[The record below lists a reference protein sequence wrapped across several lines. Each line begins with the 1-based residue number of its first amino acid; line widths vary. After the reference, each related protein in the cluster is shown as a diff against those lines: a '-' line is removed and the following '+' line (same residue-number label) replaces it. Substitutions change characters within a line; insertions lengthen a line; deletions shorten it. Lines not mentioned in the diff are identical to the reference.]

1 MHDNRTSGK
10 FEMPMLRFARASLVG
25 TFLTLS
31 PKKYSLSALP
41 LLAAVLAMALLF
53 AAMANSVPAEA
64 QSLTDYD
71 ADNDGLIEVS
81 SLAQLDAI
89 RYDLDG
95 DGSPTNSTDYEAAFP
110 NAQSGMGCPST
121 GCTGYELTA
130 DIDFD
135 TNGDGRTDIAGDAY
149 WNGGAGW
156 QPIGQEIN
164 DFGATFDGNNQTIAN
179 LYITRDLSG
188 VGLFGY
194 TSTQSDI
201 KRIGLVGV
209 KVAGSWNTG
218 GLVGV
223 NRSAIT
229 DSYVSGREASVTGVY
244 NVGGLAGYSADTGTI
259 AGSYATVDVNGEGG
273 VGGLV
278 GQNGGPISA
287 SYATGNVTGIG
298 SGQVWGVGGLVGDWQ
313 GPDVAQP
320 ISASFATGDVTGYG
334 DVGGLIGNM
343 GQPIV
348 NSYAAGDVTGETN
361 VGGLVGSAYQL
372 SITSSFSTGSVIGS
386 SDGGGL
392 LGLNFVYRTQITASY
407 WDTQTSGLSTSAGG
421 EGKTTSEL
429 QSPTSN
435 TGIYATWDS
444 NAWDFGTSS
453 EYPTLIGVG
462 TASPIE
468 MDRSALVALYNATD
482 GDNWTNNT
490 NWLSDEPLGDWHG
503 VTTDAGGRVTG
514 LSLGRNVLTGAIPS
528 QLGSLSN
535 LETLWVGD
543 NQLTGEIP
551 AELGS
556 LSNLDYLGLESNAFT
571 GAIPTELGNL
581 SSVTWLALNGN
592 QLTGAL
598 PQSFTSL
605 SALNDFAFSENS
617 GLCAPTDAAFQ
628 AWLQGI
634 SNSNMSTEVAVPF
647 GPNCDDSQPTPTT
660 DSCVEPL
667 TDDGAINDS
676 WADNCD
682 SENKSGSYA
691 RYYTFTLTEQSD
703 VSITLESSE
712 DTYLF
717 LLDGHGRN
725 GAERAQNDDHSA
737 ETDCAANLASS
748 TDSCIMETLPAGD
761 YTVEATTY
769 SAGVTGN
776 FTLSVSG
783 LAASV
788 VTPEPTTTITFGDLN
803 WHSAMLQ
810 NRIAQYIAEMG
821 YGYSTSVEFSATLPL
836 FNALRTGEID
846 VLMEVW
852 LPSQEDSWE
861 EALAES
867 SVSSPGTSLGTDWQ
881 SAFVIPKYLQEQ
893 YPELDSVE
901 DLKEERFKA
910 LFATNETR
918 GKARLVSCVIGWAC
932 ETVNFKQIEG
942 YGLADHVDIVNPGD
956 GATLNAD
963 ITQAYEKREPWL
975 GYQWGT
981 NDAALLLDVV
991 RLEEPPYSDECWAT
1005 TMACAYEDA
1014 TILIAVNA
1022 GLPNSAADF
1031 VDALTEWDFNVEEVY
1046 GPVVRWQ
1053 ANNPDANL
1061 EDAAMWWLRG
1071 NSELWSDWVTEDAA
1085 TAIEDALDND
1095 EIPAGWPN
1103 TPNIIPE
1110 PPTTDT
1116 CVQPLPDDHTAIGHW
1131 ASDCPSTSR
1140 SGSYASY
1147 YTFTLGESA
1156 EVTIT
1161 LESDEDTYLF
1171 LLEGVGKDGAQVA
1184 DNDDHASE
1192 SDCTAALGNSTD
1204 SCITES
1210 LDAGDYTIEATI
1222 YDTGVTGDFT
1232 LTVTGLDGGTVA
1244 PPPAPNTPSVV
1255 VSAGSN
1261 HACALDSNGEIACQG
1276 VNESNQ
1282 VSGRP
1287 TSSGY
1292 IALSVGGNHS
1302 CAIDSS
1308 GIVECWGADDSRQV
1322 SDRPTSSGF
1331 VAVSVGD
1338 KHSCAI
1344 DTNGSVECWGSN
1356 EHGQSSAPP
1365 NGTFLAIGAGDNY
1378 TCALR
1383 SDNSLEC
1390 WGRFEAVDSGAPTPP
1405 PPPPTTPGPTPAPD
1419 LAVDAP
1425 TVSGNSPTAGASFTL
1440 NATVRNR
1447 GDGAAASTTL
1457 RYFQSTDSTITTS
1470 DTEVGM
1476 ASVNGLSASGSS
1488 SETISLTAPS
1498 TAGTYYYGACVDAVS
1513 GESDTGNNCSTAV
1526 AVTVGAAAQPTDGPF
1541 TIAVTTC
1548 SGTRDSSGVDVEMG
1562 GTVTATRDVSVT
1574 SLTVTGTA
1582 NGLSVGTV
1590 SMKNGRWQAG
1600 EIQNWSM
1607 SGTVS
1612 TSSSTVSCEA
1622 TLQGFIQSGSGT
1634 SISSSKSAATEQKI
1648 AD

>member
-10 FEMPMLRFARASLVG
+10 FKMPLLRFARASLVG
-25 TFLTLS
+25 TFLTPF
-31 PKKYSLSALP
+31 PKNNSLSATV
-41 LLAAVLAMALLF
+41 LLAAVLVMALLF
-53 AAMANSVPAEA
+53 AGMANSVPAEA

-71 ADNDGLIEVS
+71 ADDDGLIEVG

-95 DGSPTNSTDYEAAFP
+95 DGSPTNSTAYDAAFP

-121 GCTGYELTA
+121 GCTGYELIA
-130 DIDFD
+130 NLDFD
-135 TNGDGRTDIAGDAY
+135 TNGNGEADAGDDY

-156 QPIGQEIN
+156 EPIGGGGASRGTT
-164 DFGATFDGNNQTIAN
+164 FHATFEGNSHVISG
-179 LYITRDLSG
+179 LYIDRSG
-188 VGLFGY
+188 RNNVGFFGHVWGGEIRNLGLEGVVVKGGGY
-194 TSTQSDI
+194 F
-201 KRIGLVGV
+201 IGGL
-209 KVAGSWNTG
+209 AGSTSSGLSYDSLISASYVTGSVSGEWLVG
-218 GLVGV
+218 GLVGY
-223 NRSAIT
+223 NKASINA
-229 DSYVSGREASVTGVY
+229 SYAAVSVAGTVGIVGGLVGTSQEGGSINASYATGSVTGDTS
-244 NVGGLAGYSADTGTI
+244 VGGLAGR
-259 AGSYATVDVNGEGG
+259 NEGP
-273 VGGLV
+273 
-278 GQNGGPISA
+278 GPITA
-287 SYATGNVTGIG
+287 SYATGTV
-298 SGQVWGVGGLVGDWQ
+298 SGT
-313 GPDVAQP
+313 
-320 ISASFATGDVTGYG
+320 SS
-334 DVGGLIGNM
+334 VGGLIG
-343 GQPIV
+343 
-348 NSYAAGDVTGETN
+348 S
-361 VGGLVGSAYQL
+361 GSGN
-372 SITSSFSTGSVIGS
+372 TS
-386 SDGGGL
+386 
-392 LGLNFVYRTQITASY
+392 ASY
-407 WDTQTSGLSTSAGG
+407 WDTQTSGQSTSLGG
-421 EGKTTSEL
+421 VGKTTSEL

-435 TGIYATWDS
+435 TGIYATWDR
-444 NAWDFGTSS
+444 NTWEFGTSS

-468 MDRSALVALYNATD
+468 LDRSALAALYNATD

-490 NWLSDEPLGDWHG
+490 NWLSDEPLGGWHG
-503 VTTDAGGRVTG
+503 VTTDADGQITG
-514 LSLGRNVLTGAIPS
+514 LSLGRNNLTGVLPIQLGNLSYLETLWLGGNQLTGAIPA
-528 QLGSLSN
+528 Q
-535 LETLWVGD
+535 
-543 NQLTGEIP
+543 
-551 AELGS
+551 LGS
-556 LSNLDYLGLESNAFT
+556 LSNLDYLGLESNALT

-605 SALNDFAFSENS
+605 SALDDFAFSDNA

-628 AWLQGI
+628 TWLQGI
-634 SNSNMSTEVAVPF
+634 SNSNMSIEVDVPF
-647 GPNCDDSQPTPTT
+647 GPNCDG
-660 DSCVEPL
+660 CVESL
-667 TDDGAINDS
+667 TGDGAINDS

-691 RYYTFTLTEQSD
+691 RYYTFSLTEQSD
-703 VSITLESSE
+703 VIVTLESSE

-748 TDSCIMETLPAGD
+748 TDSCITETLPAGD

-769 SAGVTGN
+769 GAGVTGN

-821 YGYSTSVEFSATLPL
+821 YGYSTSVEFGATLPL
-836 FNALRTGEID
+836 FNALRAGDID

-852 LPSQEDSWE
+852 LPDQEDSWE

-881 SAFVIPKYLQEQ
+881 SAFVIPKYMQEQ

-918 GKARLVSCVIGWAC
+918 GNARLVSCVIGWAC
-932 ETVNFKQIEG
+932 ETVNFKQIEA
-942 YGLADHVDIVNPGD
+942 YGLSDHVNIVNPGD
-956 GATLNAD
+956 EPSLNAD
-963 ITQAYEKREPWL
+963 INQAYERREPWL

-981 NDAALLLDVV
+981 NDAALLLDLV

-1014 TILIAVNA
+1014 TILIAVNTD
-1022 GLPNSAADF
+1022 LPDSAADF
-1031 VDALTEWDFNVEEVY
+1031 VDALTEWDFDVEEVY

-1053 ANNPDANL
+1053 ANNPDANT
-1061 EDAAMWWLRG
+1061 EAAAMWWLRG

-1085 TAIEDALDND
+1085 TAIEDALDKD

-1110 PPTTDT
+1110 PPPTDT
-1116 CVQPLPDDHTAIGHW
+1116 CVQPLPDDRTANGSW

-1192 SDCTAALGNSTD
+1192 NDCTAALGNITD

-1244 PPPAPNTPSVV
+1244 PPPAPNTPGVV
-1255 VSAGSN
+1255 VSAGPN
-1261 HACALDSNGEIACQG
+1261 HACALDSTGEIACQG

-1302 CAIDSS
+1302 CTIDSS

-1344 DTNGSVECWGSN
+1344 DANGSVECWGSN
-1356 EHGQSSAPP
+1356 EHGQSSAPSR
-1365 NGTFLAIGAGDNY
+1365 GTFLAIGAGDNY

-1390 WGRFEAVDSGAPTPP
+1390 WGRFEAVDSGAPPPP

-1425 TVSGNSPTAGASFTL
+1425 TVSDSSPTAGTSFTL

-1447 GDGAAASTTL
+1447 GDGTAASTTL
-1457 RYFQSTDSTITTS
+1457 RYFQSTDSSITTS
-1470 DTEVGM
+1470 DAEVGT

-1488 SETISLTAPS
+1488 SETISLIAPS

-1526 AVTVGAAAQPTDGPF
+1526 AVTVGAAPQPTDGPF
-1541 TIAVTTC
+1541 TVSITTC
-1548 SGTRDSSGVDVEMG
+1548 SGMRDSSGVDVEMG

-1582 NGLSVGTV
+1582 NGSTVDTV
-1590 SMKNGRWQAG
+1590 SMKSGRWQAG
-1600 EIQNWSM
+1600 ETQNWSM
-1607 SGTVS
+1607 SGTIS
-1612 TSSSTVSCEA
+1612 TSSSTLSCEA
-1622 TLQGFIQSGSGT
+1622 ALRGSIQSGSGT
-1634 SISSSKSAATEQKI
+1634 SISSSMSAATEQQI
-1648 AD
+1648 TD